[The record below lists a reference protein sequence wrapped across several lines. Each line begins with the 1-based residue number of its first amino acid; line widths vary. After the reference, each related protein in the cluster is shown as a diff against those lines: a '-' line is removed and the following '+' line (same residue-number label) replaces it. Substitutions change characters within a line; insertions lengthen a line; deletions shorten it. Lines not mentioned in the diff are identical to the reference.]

1 MEYLLY
7 LINIIH
13 LLYLLFII
21 IVPFTNSNYLL
32 LLHSI
37 IVPFMVL
44 HWITNNNT
52 CSLTIA
58 EHYIRKELY
67 GGDVDKNECFTSKLI
82 EPIYD
87 FTQNYEQFS
96 NYIYIITILLW
107 CLSTGKLVYKYHI
120 GEIKGIVDLMKL

>member
-37 IVPFMVL
+37 IVPFMLL

-58 EHYIRKELY
+58 EQYIRKELY
-67 GGDVDKNECFTSKLI
+67 GTVNKDECFTSKLI

-87 FTQNYEQFS
+87 FKQNYEQFS
-96 NYIYIITILLW
+96 NYIYLVTILLW

-120 GEIKGIVDLMKL
+120 GEIKGIVDLMRL